1 MSTKNTS
8 QDDRVVSLEFDN
20 SRFDKKVK
28 ESDKTLKDF
37 QETLK
42 FKDGS
47 KGFDEVDKK
56 MVDAKGL
63 KSIQDGLKTLTN
75 CIRPLAIMGKRA
87 LENITDSAMN
97 VGRNLTKM
105 FMIDPVKTGLQEYEL
120 RMNAVQTITAGTGE
134 DISIVNKQL
143 EDLNIYA
150 DKTIYSLRDMTD
162 NVGKFTNAGVKLD
175 VAVDAMKGISNEAAL
190 SGASA
195 AEASRA
201 MYNLAQAISMGYV
214 QLIDWKSIENA
225 NMATKEFKE
234 QLSQTAVELKTTLPP
249 TAVISCGV
257 VLINCAIIAPP

>member
-75 CIRPLAIMGKRA
+75 GIRPLAIMGKRA

-97 VGRNLTKM
+97 VGSNLTKM
-105 FMIDPVKTGLQEYEL
+105 FTIDPIKTGLQEYEL
-120 RMNAVQTITAGTGE
+120 RMNAVQTIMAGTGE
-134 DISIVNKQL
+134 DISNVNKQL
-143 EDLNIYA
+143 EELNIYA
-150 DKTIYSLRDMTD
+150 DKGYIVYDPFMGTGT
-162 NVGKFTNAGVKLD
+162 TANACILNELNYIGSE
-175 VAVDAMKGISNEAAL
+175 ISEKQCEYANKRINLNE
-190 SGASA
+190 SKW
-195 AEASRA
+195 E
-201 MYNLAQAISMGYV
+201 MQ
-214 QLIDWKSIENA
+214 
-225 NMATKEFKE
+225 
-234 QLSQTAVELKTTLPP
+234 
-249 TAVISCGV
+249 
-257 VLINCAIIAPP
+257 